1 MQSISDDY
9 IVRYLLGDKA
19 CIAERFFFKDAAM
32 KCYAR
37 LCRSYQYVEVVKED
51 QFGNVTTV
59 AIHNNKKKGR

>member
-19 CIAERFFFKDAAM
+19 CIAERYFFKDAAM

-37 LCRSYQYVEVVKED
+37 LCKMYQHVEVVKED
-51 QFGNVTTV
+51 QYGNATIV
-59 AIHNNKKKGR
+59 AIHNNKKKGH